1 MNRMEEYQAML
12 AELETQAAGL
22 DTTLDRAYA
31 RRRTYRKKRHLR
43 QAAGVA
49 AVFVIFVLL
58 VNFYAPVA
66 YACSQVPLLRELAA
80 AVTFSKSLSDA
91 VENAYAQPMDLS
103 QTDNAI
109 TAEIAY
115 LIVDQKQVNVFYR
128 LDSKKYEELFADPE
142 VLDVDDTRP
151 ASSNY
156 FSDRF
161 DYENGELRCLTIDFA
176 NSNVPDCLKVKL
188 NVYSNTITD
197 PLLAPSHVNSDYP
210 DYAPVTTP
218 DYLAVFEFLLEFDP
232 EFTATGKVFPVNQ
245 TVMLDGQS
253 ITISDIEVYPSH
265 MRVNIKEGMDNT
277 AWLKYL
283 DFYIEADNG
292 MKFDPVSSGIIATG
306 TDASPSMVS
315 YRADSTYF
323 YDANHLKLVITGAQ
337 WLRKDPERTYINLST
352 GETGPL
358 PEGTSLES
366 ARKVADGWVVRFRIA
381 FGENDSI
388 MNPFGSQ
395 YYDADGNE
403 YANNYCFSELG
414 EVDAAGKISYHY
426 IELPLD
432 HYPYDE
438 VWLCP
443 LYSHTWKAE
452 NGIVITVQ

>member
-1 MNRMEEYQAML
+1 M
-12 AELETQAAGL
+12 
-22 DTTLDRAYA
+22 
-31 RRRTYRKKRHLR
+31 
-43 QAAGVA
+43 
-49 AVFVIFVLL
+49 
-58 VNFYAPVA
+58 
-66 YACSQVPLLRELAA
+66 
-80 AVTFSKSLSDA
+80 
-91 VENAYAQPMDLS
+91 
-103 QTDNAI
+103 
-109 TAEIAY
+109 
-115 LIVDQKQVNVFYR
+115 
-128 LDSKKYEELFADPE
+128 
-142 VLDVDDTRP
+142 
-151 ASSNY
+151 
-156 FSDRF
+156 
-161 DYENGELRCLTIDFA
+161 
-176 NSNVPDCLKVKL
+176 PDCLKVKL

-218 DYLAVFEFLLEFDP
+218 DYLAEFEFLLEFDP

-253 ITISDIEVYPSH
+253 ITISDVEVYPSH

-283 DFYIEADNG
+283 DFYIETDNG

-426 IELPLD
+426 RELPLD